1 MTIQEEKQTL
11 RARVAELKKSY
22 TPEALQTL
30 SADVLRHAEQSEAF
44 RQAACIALY
53 HAIPGEVQTA
63 AFIEKWYRK
72 KEIALPIVTGNELKL
87 FLYRGKEALR
97 QGAFGIWEPDG
108 CCPETDEKAIG
119 CILVPGIAFDRAHNR
134 MGRGK
139 GYYDRL
145 LQTVAA
151 PKIGLAFHFQVF
163 DRVPVDSFDRKMDYI
178 ATDRELF

>member
-1 MTIQEEKQTL
+1 MRL
-11 RARVAELKKSY
+11 RVAELKKRY
-22 TPEALQTL
+22 TPEALQGM
-30 SADVLRHAEQSEAF
+30 SAEVLLRAEQSEPF
-44 RQAACIALY
+44 RQATCVALY

-72 KEIALPIVTGNELKL
+72 KEIALPIVTGNDLKL

-108 CCPETDEKAIG
+108 CCPEIDEKAVA
-119 CILVPGIAFDRAHNR
+119 CILVPGIAFDRTHNR

-151 PKIGLAFHFQVF
+151 PKIGLAFHFQLF

-178 ATDRELF
+178 ATDRELL